1 MYYFRICVLVTSS
14 VTSTL
19 FTLLSSR
26 GFRKGHTVLRHFFD
40 VTEVFKSILKDI
52 PALKTIS
59 GSGDADPLQNYSNF
73 TK

>member
-1 MYYFRICVLVTSS
+1 LRIGDILCYFDSIHSSLVSG
-14 VTSTL
+14 VPQ
-19 FTLLSSR
+19 
-26 GFRKGHTVLRHFFD
+26 GHTVLRHFFD